1 MIYPYAEC
9 ALGLHQSPVNLEGEK
24 NAKKSN
30 TLEVHYADDTP
41 DFFNSGHAVQ
51 VNSSDNY
58 KGRLTIGNDLYPL
71 IQYHFHAPSEHQIGV
86 KTFPAELHL
95 VHIREDGKIAVLGVL
110 LEEGEANP
118 AFQTILDKVS
128 HHSGVLNSDT
138 GIVINPKS
146 LLPDDLSHFDTYAGS
161 LTTPPCSEGV
171 NWFVFAEPVTI
182 SSDQLEQL
190 KGFFPDLYD
199 GSLDGYTNGNARFTQ
214 DLNGRVVTGKIR
226 KNFSLRDF

>member
-1 MIYPYAEC
+1 MKTKMIFSA
-9 ALGLHQSPVNLEGEK
+9 
-24 NAKKSN
+24 
-30 TLEVHYADDTP
+30 
-41 DFFNSGHAVQ
+41 
-51 VNSSDNY
+51 
-58 KGRLTIGNDLYPL
+58 
-71 IQYHFHAPSEHQIGV
+71 
-86 KTFPAELHL
+86 
-95 VHIREDGKIAVLGVL
+95 IREDGKMAVLGVL

-128 HHSGVLNSDT
+128 HNSGVLNSDT